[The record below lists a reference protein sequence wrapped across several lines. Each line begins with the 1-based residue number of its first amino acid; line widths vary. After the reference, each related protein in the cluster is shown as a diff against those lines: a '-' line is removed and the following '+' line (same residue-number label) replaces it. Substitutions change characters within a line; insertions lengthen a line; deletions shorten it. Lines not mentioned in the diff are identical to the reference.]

1 MYTQI
6 TCPNCKTPFTAE
18 VHQVIDAEQNPELK
32 QKLLSGQLNLAICPS
47 CGAGG
52 QMGTGL
58 LFHDP
63 AHELFMVYV
72 PQELQINQMER
83 EKLVGQLVQ
92 QAMNN
97 IPQEKR
103 RAYMLQPQTVLSMQT
118 FMEKVLE
125 TEGITKEMI
134 ERQKKQAELLN
145 SLATA
150 DNDVVEYL
158 LKERANEIDETFFAM
173 LQSYVDTAAQL
184 NDNSQLIKLTN
195 LRAKLMTETAVGRE
209 LEKRQ
214 IALHKFNQDAKK
226 QGGLSTKLLLK
237 HILANQE
244 DDQVVD
250 ALVMAGQQAVRYEL
264 FAQMTHEIEKL
275 EKKKK
280 LAEAQQLISIRERV
294 LKLYEK
300 MQAESRKILGK
311 AEELLNLLKDAPD
324 KETAV
329 RANMQRFDDAFMYL
343 LSMRTAEADQAGDNQ
358 ELQRLS
364 EIHSLIMKQV
374 DAQVPPEVRLINDLL
389 EAGSPEAQQEVLTQN
404 QAMLTPDLVK
414 MLDGLQVELKAT
426 GQKEMD
432 GRITGLK
439 ALIQARL

>member
-244 DDQVVD
+244 DDKVVD

-343 LSMRTAEADQAGDNQ
+343 L
-358 ELQRLS
+358 
-364 EIHSLIMKQV
+364 
-374 DAQVPPEVRLINDLL
+374 
-389 EAGSPEAQQEVLTQN
+389 
-404 QAMLTPDLVK
+404 
-414 MLDGLQVELKAT
+414 
-426 GQKEMD
+426 
-432 GRITGLK
+432 
-439 ALIQARL
+439 